1 MTSWTLILRS
11 LRFHAR
17 SHLGTV
23 LGAAVGTAAL
33 VGALVVGDSVRGSL
47 RDMALA
53 RLGRAD
59 TAMMSGDRFFRAQ
72 LEDEIHPS
80 EKSLAAAVLELPGM
94 AVSEDGTAR
103 ANHVQILGV
112 DGKFWQLANQSPGL
126 GDLSAD
132 DLALNDALATQLRV
146 KAGDTVLLRIEKP
159 SLLSR
164 DAPISPQEDL
174 SVAFR
179 LKVRAVVSDAQF
191 GRFSLQANQAAPFDA
206 FVNLARLEQKVN
218 QAGRANL
225 LLCATGDNGSGRAST
240 AEAEHSLREHW
251 ELPDGELELRALPEA
266 GGFELRSDR
275 VFLDPAAVESARGAI
290 KDAEPII
297 TYFVNR
303 ISSPPFRTPYSM
315 VTAMGEPVVP
325 ADMRDNEILV
335 NNWLAEDMELQPGE
349 TISLTYYVIGN
360 GRALEERTNSFK
372 VRGIVPMSGPAGD
385 RTLMP
390 DFPGLA
396 QAESSRDWDAG
407 FPIDLK
413 QIRDKDE
420 QYWKEY
426 RGTPKAFVTLAAGKQ
441 MWANRFGEYTAVRFP
456 LDSSGET
463 LESVGK
469 VIRQHLDPASFG
481 LSFQPVR
488 EQALAASSQ
497 ATDFGG
503 LFIGFSFFLIVAA
516 LLLMALLFQFG
527 LEQRTSE
534 IGTLLALGF
543 RARQVRRLLLW
554 EGAALAMVGGIIG
567 ALGGIFYAKAM
578 LLGLRTVW
586 RSAVG
591 TSSLHYHATPETLAM
606 GTLAGVV
613 VAVLT
618 IWLAL
623 RRQGR
628 RPARELLAEGASGE
642 RGWSSFR
649 SGTKDRG
656 WRKNAGLWIG
666 TVSAITA
673 LGLIVTAIAKNETS
687 SADTFFCAGALLL
700 IQGLGFSAAWL
711 AMAASRDGG
720 KSETAGKKQH
730 LTLGRLGVRGCARRR
745 KRSLATIGLLAS
757 GVFLIVAVGAFRIDA
772 NANPSFRSSGTGG
785 FELFGEST
793 LPITYDLNGKSGR
806 DFYGLN
812 SPEMKLARVVGF
824 RVHDGDEASC
834 LNLNRAQTPRLLG
847 VNPKALEDRQA
858 FTFTKQIDA
867 TPDSKDWGLLQ
878 GKVQKSSSG
887 VDEIPAI
894 GDENSILW
902 AMGKKVGDTVDYTD
916 EHGRAFKLRLVGALA
931 NSVLQGSLI
940 IDEAEFVKRF
950 PGESGYRMFLL
961 DVPSKQ
967 VTQVSATMTRA
978 LQDEGLELTPTTRR
992 LDAFNAV
999 QNTYL
1004 STFQVLGGLGLLL
1017 GSAGLGVV
1025 VLRNVQERRGELG
1038 LMLAVGFR
1046 RRALDRLVLSEHG
1059 ALLAL
1064 GLCVGLIA
1072 AAIGVLPALLSPAA
1086 RIPYGSLAVT
1096 LAAVLLNG
1104 LLWTWLATRFALR
1117 GRLLDALKNE

>member
-1 MTSWTLILRS
+1 MTSWTFILRS

-17 SHLGTV
+17 AHLGALV
-23 LGAAVGTAAL
+23 GAAVGSAAL

-59 TAMMSGDRFFRAQ
+59 AALASGDRLFRAQ
-72 LEDEIHPS
+72 LADDIHPS
-80 EKSLAAAVLELPGM
+80 DRSLSAAILQLPGM
-94 AVSEDGTAR
+94 TVSEDGSAR
-103 ANHVQILGV
+103 ANRVQILGV
-112 DGKFWQLANQSPGL
+112 DGKFWRLANQPPAFEEL
-126 GDLSAD
+126 LAD
-132 DLALNDALATQLRV
+132 GVALNEALADQLHS
-146 KAGDTVLLRIEKP
+146 KIGDTVLLRIQKP

-174 SVAFR
+174 SVALR
-179 LKVRAVVSDAQF
+179 LKVRAVVSDEQF
-191 GRFSLQANQAAPFDA
+191 GRFSLQANQAAPFNA
-206 FVNLARLEQKVN
+206 FVNLARLQEKVN
-218 QAGRANL
+218 QPGRANL
-225 LLCATGDNGSGRAST
+225 LLSTQRRQMLFGSNVAAAANPARALAIGRCGTRIAPSCQKL
-240 AEAEHSLREHW
+240 AA
-251 ELPDGELELRALPEA
+251 GELS
-266 GGFELRSDR
+266 RSDR
-275 VFLDPAAVESARGAI
+275 VFLDPAVVEAARSAVKG
-290 KDAEPII
+290 AEPII

-303 ISSPPFRTPYSM
+303 ISSPPFLTPYSM
-315 VTAMGEPVVP
+315 VTAMGAPVVP
-325 ADMRDNEILV
+325 ADMGEDEILV
-335 NNWLAEDMELQPGE
+335 NDWLAEDMDLQAGE
-349 TISLTYYVIGN
+349 MISLTYYVIGN
-360 GRALEERTNSFK
+360 GRALEERTNTFK
-372 VRGIVPMSGPAGD
+372 VHGIVPLSGLAGD

-413 QIRDKDE
+413 RIRDKDE

-426 RGTPKAFVTLAAGKQ
+426 RGTPKAFVTLAAGRK
-441 MWANRFGEYTAVRFP
+441 MWSNRFGEYTGIRFP
-456 LDSSGET
+456 PGQPAAT
-463 LESVGK
+463 LESIGK
-469 VIRQHLDPASFG
+469 VIQQGLDPASLG

-503 LFIGFSFFLIVAA
+503 LFVGFSFFLIVAA

-527 LEQRTSE
+527 LEQRATE

-543 RARQVRRLLLW
+543 RPRQVRRMLLC
-554 EGAALAMVGGIIG
+554 EGAALALAGGIVG
-567 ALGGIFYAKAM
+567 ALGGIFYARAM
-578 LLGLRTVW
+578 LLGLTTVW
-586 RSAVG
+586 RNAVG
-591 TSSLHYHATPETLAM
+591 TSALHYHATPQTLAM
-606 GTLAGVV
+606 GTLAGVA
-613 VAVLT
+613 VAVFT

-623 RRQGR
+623 RRQAR
-628 RPARELLAEGASGE
+628 RPARELLAEGAIGDSGE
-642 RGWSSFR
+642 RLEG
-649 SGTKDRG
+649 RG
-656 WRKNAGLWIG
+656 WKRNAGLWIG
-666 TVSAITA
+666 TVAAVLA
-673 LGLIVTAIAKNETS
+673 LGLIIGAISKNETS

-711 AMAASRDGG
+711 TAVARPRATES
-720 KSETAGKKQH
+720 KTAGLDRR

-745 KRSLATIGLLAS
+745 KRSLTTIGLLAS
-757 GVFLIVAVGAFRIDA
+757 GVFLIVSIGAFRIDA
-772 NANPSFRSSGTGG
+772 NADAAFRSSGTGG

-793 LPITYDLNGKSGR
+793 LPVTYDLNSKSGR

-812 SPEMKLARVVGF
+812 SPDLRLVRAVAF

-834 LNLNRAQTPRLLG
+834 LNLNRAQKPRLLG
-847 VNPKALEDRQA
+847 VDPKPLQDRQA
-858 FTFTKQIDA
+858 FTFARAMDESAENKGWALLKGKAGKTA
-867 TPDSKDWGLLQ
+867 TG
-878 GKVQKSSSG
+878 
-887 VDEIPAI
+887 DEIPAV

-916 EHGRAFKLRLVGALA
+916 ERGQPFKLRLVGALA
-931 NSVLQGSLI
+931 NSVLQGNLI

-950 PGESGYRMFLL
+950 PSESGYRMFLL
-961 DVPSKQ
+961 DVPSNQ
-967 VTQVSATMTRA
+967 VAQVSATMTRA

-1004 STFQVLGGLGLLL
+1004 STFQALGGLGLLL

-1046 RRALDRLVLSEHG
+1046 RGALQRLVLSEHG
-1059 ALLAL
+1059 ALLFL

-1086 RIPYGSLAVT
+1086 QVPYGSLALT
-1096 LAAVLLNG
+1096 LAGVLANG
-1104 LLWTWLATRFALR
+1104 LLWTWVATRFALR
-1117 GRLLDALKNE
+1117 GRLLNALRNE

>member
-1 MTSWTLILRS
+1 MTSWTFILRS

-17 SHLGTV
+17 AHLGALV
-23 LGAAVGTAAL
+23 GAAVGSAAL

-47 RDMALA
+47 RDLALA

-59 TAMMSGDRFFRAQ
+59 TALASGDRLFRAQ
-72 LEDEIHPS
+72 LADDIHLS
-80 EKSLAAAVLELPGM
+80 DKSLSAAVLQLPGM
-94 AVSEDGTAR
+94 AVSEDGSAR
-103 ANHVQILGV
+103 ANRVQILGV
-112 DGKFWQLANQSPGL
+112 DGKFWQLAIQPPAFGE
-126 GDLSAD
+126 LSAD
-132 DLALNDALATQLRV
+132 DVALNEALADQLRV
-146 KAGDTVLLRIEKP
+146 KTGDTVLLRIQKP

-179 LKVRAVVSDAQF
+179 LKVRAVVSDEQF
-191 GRFSLQANQAAPFDA
+191 GRFSLQANQAAPFNA
-206 FVNLARLEQKVN
+206 FVNLARLQEKVN
-218 QAGRANL
+218 QPGRANL
-225 LLCATGDNGSGRAST
+225 LLSASGDKSPGSNVA
-240 AEAEHSLREHW
+240 AAANQSLREHW
-251 ELPDGELELRALPEA
+251 QLADAELELRPLPKA
-266 GGFELRSDR
+266 GGWELSSDR
-275 VFLDPAAVESARGAI
+275 VFLDPAVVEAARGAV
-290 KDAEPII
+290 KGAEPII
-297 TYFVNR
+297 TYFVNQ
-303 ISSPPFRTPYSM
+303 ISSPPFLTPYSM
-315 VTAMGEPVVP
+315 VTAMGAPVVP
-325 ADMRDNEILV
+325 ADMRDDEILV
-335 NNWLAEDMELQPGE
+335 NDWLADDMDLQPGE

-360 GRALEERTNSFK
+360 GRALEERTNTFK
-372 VRGIVPMSGPAGD
+372 VRGIVPLSGPAGD

-413 QIRDKDE
+413 RIRDKDE

-426 RGTPKAFVTLAAGKQ
+426 RGTPKAFVTLAAGRK
-441 MWANRFGEYTAVRFP
+441 MWSNRFGEYTGIRFP
-456 LDSSGET
+456 PGQSAAT
-463 LESVGK
+463 LGSIGK
-469 VIRQHLDPASFG
+469 VIQQGLDPASLG

-503 LFIGFSFFLIVAA
+503 LFVGFSFFLIVAA

-527 LEQRTSE
+527 LEQRATE

-543 RARQVRRLLLW
+543 RPRQVRRMLLC
-554 EGAALAMVGGIIG
+554 EGAALALAGGIIG
-567 ALGGIFYAKAM
+567 ALGGIFYARAM
-578 LLGLRTVW
+578 LLGLTTVW
-586 RSAVG
+586 RNAVG
-591 TSSLHYHATPETLAM
+591 TSSLDYHATPQTLAM
-606 GTLAGVV
+606 GTFAGVA
-613 VAVLT
+613 VAILT

-623 RRQGR
+623 RRKAR
-628 RPARELLAEGASGE
+628 RPARELLVEGAIGESGDRLE
-642 RGWSSFR
+642 GRGWKR
-649 SGTKDRG
+649 S
-656 WRKNAGLWIG
+656 AGLWIG
-666 TVSAITA
+666 TVAAVLA
-673 LGLIVTAIAKNETS
+673 LGLIIGAISKNETS

-711 AMAASRDGG
+711 TAVARPRATES
-720 KSETAGKKQH
+720 KTAGLDRP

-745 KRSLATIGLLAS
+745 KRSLTTIGLLAS
-757 GVFLIVAVGAFRIDA
+757 GVFLIVAIGAFRIDA
-772 NANPSFRSSGTGG
+772 NADATFRSSGTGG

-793 LPITYDLNGKSGR
+793 LPVTYDLNSKSGR

-812 SPEMKLARVVGF
+812 SPELRLARVVAF

-834 LNLNRAQTPRLLG
+834 LNLNRAQKPRLLG
-847 VNPKALEDRQA
+847 VDPKPLQDRQA
-858 FTFTKQIDA
+858 FTFAKAMDESPENKGWALLKGKAGKTA
-867 TPDSKDWGLLQ
+867 TG
-878 GKVQKSSSG
+878 
-887 VDEIPAI
+887 DEIPAV

-916 EHGRAFKLRLVGALA
+916 ERGQTFKLRLVGALA
-931 NSVLQGSLI
+931 NSVLQGNLI

-950 PGESGYRMFLL
+950 PSESGYRMFLL
-961 DVPSKQ
+961 DVPSNQ
-967 VTQVSATMTRA
+967 VAQVSAAMTRA

-1004 STFQVLGGLGLLL
+1004 STFQALGGLGLLL

-1046 RRALDRLVLSEHG
+1046 RGALQRLVLSEHG
-1059 ALLAL
+1059 ALLFL

-1086 RIPYGSLAVT
+1086 QVPYGSLALT
-1096 LAAVLLNG
+1096 LAGVLANG
-1104 LLWTWLATRFALR
+1104 LLWTWVATRFALR
-1117 GRLLDALKNE
+1117 GRLLNALRNE